1 LWGAEFCGAP
11 TLFALL
17 FLIPLT
23 TGGPNMEQQR
33 ILLINFGTEL
43 ARLTTDILGE
53 NNFEV
58 QSVENPEKMNTTSLK
73 KNSPQAWSTVQV
85 AIIPMNRKLFR

>member
-1 LWGAEFCGAP
+1 
-11 TLFALL
+11 
-17 FLIPLT
+17 
-23 TGGPNMEQQR
+23 MEQQR